1 MSNDFQDRIAR
12 LNAKNGAQPSQT
24 PLPPSRNGG
33 GGDGPRGPKGKGPK
47 GSMVKYMVLGILILV
62 VMPIGAAMGTIY
74 FAQNQD
80 QIASASQDSNET
92 AFGLSLLK
100 TMYVEGNDD
109 PEVRDA
115 RKSIHTMGVRLTAGA
130 MSKEEAEYYSTLE
143 GQMELADQA
152 KKAYNFDKLTEK
164 AKDYYGK

>member
-1 MSNDFQDRIAR
+1 
-12 LNAKNGAQPSQT
+12 
-24 PLPPSRNGG
+24 
-33 GGDGPRGPKGKGPK
+33 
-47 GSMVKYMVLGILILV
+47 MVKYMVLGILILV